1 MAERWPSADHI
12 AIMCCRV
19 IVEPVGPDAI
29 DLLLLAGFRP
39 AEGTDRA
46 WVKTLEDGV
55 VRALR
60 DSDTMEFTLQP
71 TIATMEHHA
80 AVRQAGAV
88 MFKVAARLA
97 EISRGTMTHA
107 SNIGACAAE
116 RHSGTAVIATY
127 PAKPLRYEN
136 LCLGFRTVFG
146 TEAREAA

>member
-1 MAERWPSADHI
+1 
-12 AIMCCRV
+12 MCCRV
-19 IVEPVGPDAI
+19 IVDPLAPGAI
-29 DLLLLAGFRP
+29 DLLLMVGFSL

-46 WVKTLEDGV
+46 WTKQLEDGV
-55 VRALR
+55 VRAPR
-60 DSDTMEFTLQP
+60 DRDTLELTLQP

-97 EISRGTMTHA
+97 EMSRGTITHA